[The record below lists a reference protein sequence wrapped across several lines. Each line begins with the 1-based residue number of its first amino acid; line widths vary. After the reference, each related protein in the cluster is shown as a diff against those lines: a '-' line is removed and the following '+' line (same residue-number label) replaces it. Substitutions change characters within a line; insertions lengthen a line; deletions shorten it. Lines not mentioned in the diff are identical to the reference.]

1 MLRTN
6 GREEGQRQKAYLCR
20 EGGGETEAQSLIL
33 WLLVLELLAGG
44 WWLPE
49 AQSYLGLAKNTFF
62 VYLALRTSALG
73 MGQTG

>member
-20 EGGGETEAQSLIL
+20 EGGGETETESIIL
-33 WLLVLELLAGG
+33 WLVVLELLAGG

-49 AQSYLGLAKNTFF
+49 AQSFI
-62 VYLALRTSALG
+62 
-73 MGQTG
+73 